1 MISPQEALKEIKRG
15 TVEIIHENEVL
26 SRLIEGKPLRI
37 KLGFDPTAPDIH
49 LGHTIAL
56 NKLRQFQTL
65 GHEIIFL
72 IGDFTAMIGDPT
84 GNSVT
89 RKALIRDIVME
100 NTKTYEAQV
109 FRILDP
115 NKTRVTFNSLWINK
129 LKTDDIIRLTATHT
143 VARMLERDDF
153 NKRYVAQQPI
163 AIHEFLYPLLQGYD
177 SVALQTDIELG
188 GKDQKFN
195 LLIGRELQK
204 HFGQKPQCII
214 MTPLL
219 EGLDG
224 IQKMSKSLNNYIG
237 ITDPPNEMFGKI
249 MSISDKLMWRYYK
262 LLSFRSELEINQW
275 HEEILEGKDLR
286 DIKILLAE
294 ELVMRFHSKG
304 AAKRAHQSFIEQ
316 FKYHKVPTNLDEI
329 KLAAEN
335 TYLTI
340 SCVLKQVGLVST
352 TSEALRLI
360 TQGAVRIDGE
370 RIEDT
375 KLAIPKGESHFFQV
389 GKRRFAKVKVI

>member
-15 TVEIIHENEVL
+15 TVEIIHENGVL

-49 LGHTIAL
+49 LGHTVIL
-56 NKLRQFQTL
+56 NKLRQFQIL

-84 GNSVT
+84 GNNVT
-89 RKALIRDIVME
+89 RKTLTRDVIME
-100 NTKTYEAQV
+100 NTKTYETQV

-115 NKTRVTFNSLWINK
+115 NKTQVTFNSLWISK

-153 NKRYVAQQPI
+153 NKRYIRKQPI
-163 AIHEFLYPLLQGYD
+163 SIHEFLYPLLQGYD
-177 SVALQTDIELG
+177 SVALQADIELG
-188 GKDQKFN
+188 GKDQRFN

-204 HFGQKPQCII
+204 HFGQKPQCIV

-224 IQKMSKSLNNYIG
+224 TQKMSKSLNNYIG
-237 ITDPPNEMFGKI
+237 ITDPPDEMFGKI
-249 MSISDKLMWRYYK
+249 MSISDELMWRYYD
-262 LLSFRSELEINQW
+262 LLSFRSELEVNQW
-275 HEEILEGKDLR
+275 RGKISKGKNLR
-286 DIKILLAE
+286 DIKILLAK
-294 ELVMRFHSKG
+294 ELVMRFHNIK
-304 AAKRAHQSFIEQ
+304 AAEKAHQNFIER
-316 FKYHKVPTNLDEI
+316 FKYHILPSNLDEV

-340 SCVLKQVGLVST
+340 AYVLQRVGLVKT

-370 RIEDT
+370 RVENT
-375 KLAIPKGESHFFQV
+375 KLVISRGNSHLFQV
-389 GKRRFAKVKVI
+389 GKRRFVKVKIT